1 MLASATQEEVLF
13 SVRPELF
20 VAMLVSGGE
29 MFSWVNVPFLEPV
42 EAVGP
47 LVDYHDK
54 IKHPM
59 DLKTLDRKPNAASLV
74 EAHHTLMGTG

>member
-1 MLASATQEEVLF
+1 
-13 SVRPELF
+13 
-20 VAMLVSGGE
+20 

-47 LVDYHDK
+47 LVDYHDT